1 MIKLLLIIVLTTL
14 VFSISVCNK
23 APETSDGEKIKIA
36 LIMKSLANEFF
47 LTMENGAKAHQKK
60 NADKYDLI
68 CNGIKN
74 ETDIGGQIKLVEQM
88 IAAKVDAII
97 IAAADSKALLNVL
110 KQAIDANIKVVAIDV
125 KFDQDTMKK
134 KGMKIPFVGPDNEKG
149 ALKVGEYLVKS
160 LKKGD
165 QVAILEGNPGT
176 INSQKRVFGFK
187 KAMKKVGVKI
197 VSSQTA
203 HWDMN
208 EANQIA
214 SAIITE
220 FPNLKAI
227 LCANDSMA
235 LGAVAAV
242 KAAGKTGK
250 ITVVGFDNIS
260 AVQSMI
266 KQGLVLATVD
276 QYGGKQA
283 AFGIEY
289 ALELLT
295 GKKIVDKETPVDLVT
310 KDDLK

>member
-1 MIKLLLIIVLTTL
+1 MKKLFLIFILFML
-14 VFSISVCNK
+14 VFSFSFCNK
-23 APETSDGEKIKIA
+23 APKTSDGEKTKIA

-47 LTMENGAKAHQKK
+47 LTMENGAKAHQKE
-60 NADKYDLI
+60 NSDKYDLI

-74 ETDIGGQIKLVEQM
+74 ETDIAGQIKLVEQM
-88 IAAKVDAII
+88 IAVKVDAII

-125 KFDQDTMKK
+125 KFDQDTMKA
-134 KGMKIPFVGPDNEKG
+134 KGLKIPFLGPDNEKG
-149 ALKVGEYLVKS
+149 ALKVGDYLAKY

-165 QVAILEGNPGT
+165 QVAILEGNPGA
-176 INSQKRVFGFK
+176 INSQKRVSGFK
-187 KAMKKVGVKI
+187 KAMEKAGANI

-208 EANQIA
+208 EANQIS

-220 FPNLKAI
+220 FPDLKAI

-250 ITVVGFDNIS
+250 IIVVGFDNIS
-260 AVQSMI
+260 AVQKML
-266 KQGLVLATVD
+266 KQGLVLATAD
-276 QYGGKQA
+276 QYGGQQA
-283 AFGIEY
+283 AFGIDY
-289 ALELLT
+289 ALELLN
-295 GKKIVDKETPVDLVT
+295 GKKIADKETPVDLVT